1 MFSTYQVAEGHGNAR
16 NAKTK
21 SLDARE
27 VIKTDVTPEP
37 VPQEGLNKESASAS
51 NVNDKPRRRDP
62 PDIPNGSTSPELQ
75 DSFTSTTASIHQS
88 PSRQPQ
94 PVPQHRLN
102 KEPASASDER
112 GKPRHRDPPDI
123 PSGSTS
129 PELQD
134 SVTSTTASIHQSPSR
149 QPQPVPQHR
158 LNKEPASVN
167 DEHGKPRRRDPPEI
181 PNRSASPESQD
192 PFTST
197 TATIHQSP
205 IHQPSRQ
212 PKPVRSQTLPPEWN
226 APFVPSPPSEQTS
239 PSEDTVFTPSWPNES
254 QQPPVLPSRSH
265 PNRMS
270 SSSDVPPKIPSRDL
284 KRRFSTPSSPQN
296 GHPPP
301 LPNRNNSDSSLGSG
315 SLGTS
320 EVAEEASRRNSG
332 FERQLSVP
340 DLTPSRARPP
350 QRPPRRTN
358 SSEDSSTHPPISR
371 DIENAAAALLAT
383 ASDTPPPLPRKERQG
398 NQIPPEIEE
407 EEEINC
413 EEDGEIRRGAKAE
426 PRLSLTLEDEDWYI
440 PAVTR

>member
-1 MFSTYQVAEGHGNAR
+1 MFSTYQIAEGHANAR

-37 VPQEGLNKESASAS
+37 AVLQEGLNKEPASAS
-51 NVNDKPRRRDP
+51 DVNDKPRRKDP
-62 PDIPNGSTSPELQ
+62 PGIPNGSTSPELQ
-75 DSFTSTTASIHQS
+75 DPFTSTTASIHQS

-112 GKPRHRDPPDI
+112 GKPR
-123 PSGSTS
+123 
-129 PELQD
+129 
-134 SVTSTTASIHQSPSR
+134 
-149 QPQPVPQHR
+149 
-158 LNKEPASVN
+158 
-167 DEHGKPRRRDPPEI
+167 RRDPPEI
-181 PNRSASPESQD
+181 PNGSALPESQD

-197 TATIHQSP
+197 TATIHQSH

-212 PKPVRSQTLPPEWN
+212 PKPVRSQTLPPEWDT
-226 APFVPSPPSEQTS
+226 PFVPPPPSEQTS
-239 PSEDTVFTPSWPNES
+239 PSEDTVFAPSWPNES

-265 PNRMS
+265 PNRRS

-284 KRRFSTPSSPQN
+284 KRRSSTPSSPQN

-301 LPNRNNSDSSLGSG
+301 LPNRNNSDSSLGFG

-332 FERQLSVP
+332 FERQLSAP

-371 DIENAAAALLAT
+371 DMENAAAVLLAT

-398 NQIPPEIEE
+398 NQLPPEIEE
-407 EEEINC
+407 EGEIEY
-413 EEDGEIRRGAKAE
+413 EEDEEIRREVKTE

-440 PAVTR
+440 AAVTR